1 MVERIGELPR
11 GRGILGLLISDPVP
25 IRLPDLAAHPA
36 SAGHPPMG
44 AFLGVPIRAGEE
56 VFGNLYLT
64 ERARGGE
71 FTAEDEELAVA
82 LAATAGRAIANARRF
97 TESEQRR
104 RWLAASAELTPL
116 LLSGEASQPYELIAQ
131 HAATAAEADF
141 ATLVLRH
148 GSDEAIVT
156 AVAGLM
162 AAELAG
168 WTVPLEE
175 SLAGRAILTGK
186 PFLANDYLSEGSG
199 NTLSADIG
207 PLMVLPLTAGEQ
219 VLGAM
224 ILGRLAARLRFT
236 DASLQMAA
244 SFAAQAAVAVELS
257 RARADQ
263 IALARMEDHDR
274 IAADLHDHVIQEL
287 FALGMGLQSM
297 VSRTDRPENAERLRG
312 YADSLDNVIAR
323 IRAQHL
329 PAPPAPQPGTRRAP
343 SSARRSADRARPAAR
358 LHRQHPLCRAG
369 QPRRGH
375 RPGPRHPPARH
386 CRTAPGT
393 PRPRSPTSRSPSTRA

>member
-1 MVERIGELPR
+1 VVERIGELPR

-97 TESEQRR
+97 TE
-104 RWLAASAELTPL
+104 
-116 LLSGEASQPYELIAQ
+116 SQPYELIAQ